1 MKSVSIHRPSDIPRS
16 LQATLRE
23 AQMEAGCLW
32 TNIVGVHR
40 KAREDRTPWPTRD
53 ALQKHTKGRY
63 RLHSQTVQMICH
75 QLLANVEATSERR
88 RNEPS
93 SRRWL
98 RYPYK
103 EKRFFALSWPAQAV
117 DYDRA
122 AKRLVLPMGRGR
134 KSLVFKLAL
143 DFEPGGVK
151 LVWNEGYE
159 LHIVRSDI
167 EKAKDSPGDTR
178 VTVDLGEIH
187 QAAVATSDGHALVVS
202 GRGIRSDKRLLSK
215 QLGEIARKRS
225 KCKKG
230 SRRAT
235 RLQKAREKRT
245 LLSRRRIRDK
255 RHKGTRKVIDFCV
268 AHGVGELYV
277 GDPRGV
283 RKLKYGR
290 HHNQRIARWEVGKDM
305 DYLGHKAERAGIA
318 CSTGDERG
326 TSSRCPQCGH
336 RHRPKGRDWQCKTCG
351 FEGHRDVV
359 GAVNMH
365 VNGFGQKVTFPAS
378 VTYRRAGPMR
388 AARGVNHPA
397 SSLPARRRSPDTGLR
412 EGLAPRRPQLP
423 ATSLPEGGAS
433 RRNRTAGSPA
443 RRKAPSRAA

>member
-1 MKSVSIHRPSDIPRS
+1 M
-16 LQATLRE
+16 QATLRE
-23 AQMEAGCLW
+23 AQMEAGRLW
-32 TNIVGVHR
+32 TDIVGVHR
-40 KAREDRTPWPTRD
+40 KAREDQTSWPTRD
-53 ALQKHTKGRY
+53 MLQKQTKGRY
-63 RLHSQTVQMICH
+63 KLHSQTVQMICH
-75 QLLANVEATSERR
+75 QLLANVQATSERR

-93 SRRWL
+93 SRRWM

-103 EKRFFALSWPAQAV
+103 EKRFFPLYWPAQAV
-117 DYDRA
+117 SYDKA
-122 AKRLVLPMGRGR
+122 AKCLVLPMGRGR
-134 KSLVFKLAL
+134 KSLVFRLDL
-143 DFEPGGVK
+143 DFEPGGVR

-167 EKAKDSPGDTR
+167 EQAKDAPG
-178 VTVDLGEIH
+178 VNHATVDLGEIH
-187 QAAVATSDGHALVVS
+187 QAAVATDTGEALVVS

-230 SRRAT
+230 SRQSLKLQRA
-235 RLQKAREKRT
+235 RQKRS
-245 LLSRRRIRDK
+245 LLTTRRIRDK

-268 AHGVGELYV
+268 KHEVGELYM

-283 RKLKYGR
+283 RKLKSGR

-336 RHRPKGRDWQCKTCG
+336 RHRPKGRTWQCKKCG
-351 FEGHRDVV
+351 FEGHRDIV
-359 GAVNMH
+359 GAANMH
-365 VNGFGQKVTFPAS
+365 VNGFGRKVTFPAQ

-388 AARGVNHPA
+388 ATRGVNNPA
-397 SSLPARRRSPDTGLR
+397 SSLPVRRSSPDTGLR
-412 EGLAPRRPQLP
+412 EGLAPFAPQLP
-423 ATSLPEGGAS
+423 ATSLPQGGAS
-433 RRNRTAGSPA
+433 RRDRTAGSPA
-443 RRKAPSRAA
+443 RRKARSQAA

>member
-167 EKAKDSPGDTR
+167 EKAKELT
-178 VTVDLGEIH
+178 
-187 QAAVATSDGHALVVS
+187 
-202 GRGIRSDKRLLSK
+202 GRYP
-215 QLGEIARKRS
+215 
-225 KCKKG
+225 C
-230 SRRAT
+230 
-235 RLQKAREKRT
+235 
-245 LLSRRRIRDK
+245 
-255 RHKGTRKVIDFCV
+255 
-268 AHGVGELYV
+268 HGR
-277 GDPRGV
+277 PR
-283 RKLKYGR
+283 
-290 HHNQRIARWEVGKDM
+290 
-305 DYLGHKAERAGIA
+305 
-318 CSTGDERG
+318 
-326 TSSRCPQCGH
+326 
-336 RHRPKGRDWQCKTCG
+336 
-351 FEGHRDVV
+351 
-359 GAVNMH
+359 
-365 VNGFGQKVTFPAS
+365 
-378 VTYRRAGPMR
+378 
-388 AARGVNHPA
+388 
-397 SSLPARRRSPDTGLR
+397 
-412 EGLAPRRPQLP
+412 
-423 ATSLPEGGAS
+423 
-433 RRNRTAGSPA
+433 
-443 RRKAPSRAA
+443 